1 MQTYEIDFVFVLGMD
16 LIPVEDK
23 SFCCV
28 ISVFIFP
35 EEFTSWKQAHEITT
49 IKTTVQCTDYCH
61 LISRIEQKLNQN
73 EH

>member
-35 EEFTSWKQAHEITT
+35 EEFTS
-49 IKTTVQCTDYCH
+49 
-61 LISRIEQKLNQN
+61 
-73 EH
+73 